1 MNLASIP
8 ANVPFLETLATAWLA
23 AHEDP
28 SRGLILLPT
37 RRAARSLADAFLRA
51 GNGRPMLLPR
61 ITALGALDETPL
73 ALSGA
78 LSLPPAITAAPRLA
92 GLAKLIMRMPADLGG
107 ATTIDQAWRL
117 AVELASLMDQADRAE
132 LDLTE
137 ALQRAAEA
145 EHAAHWQITLWFLE
159 IVTQHWPAWLATA
172 GLMNPAERQR
182 RLLDA
187 QSAAWAD
194 APPTDP
200 VWAAGMTGGT
210 LAIARLLRVI
220 AHLPT
225 GRVILPGLDTA
236 MSDTAWEALSDSH
249 PQAGIARLLAGLDA
263 RRGDV
268 APLDGIAIAPAGRV
282 GMLSDALLPASALGQ
297 WLTKADHDISDLH
310 ILRARDQQHE
320 AAAIALILRDALQS
334 PGATAA
340 LITPDR
346 TLAGL
351 VSAQLLR
358 WGVIADDSAGE
369 PLAETPP
376 SVFLRLIAAAI
387 EAELAPVALLAVLKH
402 PLAAAGLATA
412 DCRARARALEITC
425 LRGPRPPAGITGLR
439 EVTAKAP
446 PDIKDFLGRL
456 EACLEPALRQAASPL
471 ARPDLR
477 LAALIEAAE
486 ALAATDALAGPARL
500 WGMEEGEALAT
511 ALSEALAALA
521 DLPDQPPYIV
531 PSLLDALLAG
541 HIVRSR
547 RALRGRDGG
556 TEHPRIHIWGLL
568 EARLQTADTIVAG
581 GLVETIWPPATDP
594 GPWLS
599 RGMRARAGL
608 PSPEEA
614 IGQAAH
620 DFASAVGAAR
630 HVVLSAPLRRD
641 GAPAVP
647 ARWISRLMALLA
659 GQGQA
664 LVPHPAASWALQ
676 LDQPIGDAAPVA
688 APAPRPAVALRPR
701 RLSVTEI
708 ETWLADP
715 YAIYARRILGIK
727 VLDPLEQ
734 STDAADYG
742 SLVHTGIQNFLRDH
756 GTAWPADGRA
766 LLQAAMLSAL
776 TDARLRPAL
785 AEWWTPRLRR
795 IAAWVAD
802 AEIARRSARRITAIG
817 SELSGNWLLP
827 SGFTLHGR
835 ADRIERRADGSLAI
849 LDYKTG
855 TPPSQKHVDTGTAP
869 QLLLEAAMAAAGAF
883 GAGFQG
889 PTDELI
895 YWHLTGG
902 ADPGVARPLF
912 KSDQDA
918 IAAAVTDAGA
928 RLQALIDGF
937 DNPDRAYLAQPH
949 PGRLPRFPAYAQLA
963 RVAEWRLVE
972 DSE

>member
-8 ANVPFLETLATAWLA
+8 ANVPFLETLAATWLA
-23 AHEDP
+23 THADP

-78 LSLPPAITAAPRLA
+78 LSLPPAIATAPRLA
-92 GLAKLIMRMPADLGG
+92 GLAKLILRLPADVGG
-107 ATTIDQAWRL
+107 AATIDQAWRL
-117 AVELASLMDQADRAE
+117 AVELAKLMDEADRAE
-132 LDLTE
+132 LDLTD

-145 EHAAHWQITLWFLE
+145 EHATHWQITLQFLE
-159 IVTQHWPAWLATA
+159 IITYHWPAWLAA
-172 GLMNPAERQR
+172 EGLMNPAERQR

-187 QSAAWAD
+187 QAEAWAQT
-194 APPTDP
+194 PPADP

-210 LAIARLLRVI
+210 PAITRMLRAI
-220 AHLPT
+220 AHLPN

-236 MSDTAWEALSDSH
+236 MTDDTWEQMSESH
-249 PQAGIARLLAGLDA
+249 PQASIARLLAELDA

-268 APLDGIAIAPAGRV
+268 TTLGGITIAPAGRV
-282 GMLSDALLPASALGQ
+282 RMLSDALLPAASLGL
-297 WLTKADHDISDLH
+297 WLTKTDHDISDLQ

-320 AAAIALILRDALQS
+320 AAAIALILRDALQT

-346 TLAGL
+346 TLANL

-376 SVFLRLIAAAI
+376 AVFLRLIANAI
-387 EAELAPVALLAVLKH
+387 DAQLAPVALLAVLKH
-402 PLAAAGLATA
+402 PLAAAGLSTA
-412 DCRARARALEITC
+412 ECRARARTLEIAS

-439 EVTAKAP
+439 ETTAKASP
-446 PDIKDFLGRL
+446 EIQDLLDRL
-456 EACLEPALRQAASPL
+456 ETCLAPALRQAASPL
-471 ARPDLR
+471 ERPDTR

-486 ALAATDALAGPARL
+486 SLATTDTIAGPARL
-500 WGMEEGEALAT
+500 WGLEEGEALAT
-511 ALSEALAALA
+511 ALSEALTALA

-531 PSLLDALLAG
+531 CGLLDAVLAG

-568 EARLQTADTIVAG
+568 EARLQSADTIVLG
-581 GLVETIWPPATDP
+581 GLVETVWPPATDP

-620 DFASAVGAAR
+620 DFVNAASAAK
-630 HVVLSAPLRRD
+630 HVILSAPLRRD

-647 ARWISRLMALLA
+647 ARWISRLVALLA
-659 GQGQA
+659 GQGKT
-664 LVPHPAASWALQ
+664 LPNHPAADWALQ
-676 LDQPIGDAAPVA
+676 LDQPIGDAQPVA

-742 SLVHTGIQNFLRDH
+742 SLVHKGIQNFLRDH
-756 GTAWPADGRA
+756 GTNWPADGRD
-766 LLQAAMLSAL
+766 LLERAMLSAL

-785 AEWWTPRLRR
+785 AEWWTPRLCR

-802 AEIARRSARRITAIG
+802 AEITRRSERNIAAIG
-817 SELSGNWLLP
+817 SELSGNWVLP
-827 SGFTLHGR
+827 IGFTLHGR

-849 LDYKTG
+849 MDYKTG
-855 TPPSQKHVDTGTAP
+855 TPPTQRAVDAGTAP

-883 GAGFQG
+883 GSGFHG

-902 ADPGVARPLF
+902 AEPGIARPLF
-912 KSDQDA
+912 KSKPDE
-918 IAAAVTDAGA
+918 IAAAVTDAAA
-928 RLQALIDGF
+928 RLHALVEAF
-937 DNPDRAYLAQPH
+937 DNQDRAYLAQPN
-949 PGRLPRFPAYAQLA
+949 PGRLPRFPDYAQLA
-963 RVAEWRLVE
+963 RVTEWRLVE
-972 DSE
+972 DPE

>member
-23 AHEDP
+23 THADP

-78 LSLPPAITAAPRLA
+78 LSLPPAIATAPRLA
-92 GLAKLIMRMPADLGG
+92 GLAKLILRLPVDVGG
-107 ATTIDQAWRL
+107 AATIDQAWRL
-117 AVELASLMDQADRAE
+117 AVELASLMDEADRAE
-132 LDLTE
+132 LDLKD

-145 EHAAHWQITLWFLE
+145 EHATHWQITLQFLE
-159 IVTQHWPAWLATA
+159 IVTQHWPAWLAA
-172 GLMNPAERQR
+172 EGMMNPAERQR

-187 QSAAWAD
+187 QAEAWTQMPQA
-194 APPTDP
+194 DP
-200 VWAAGMTGGT
+200 VWAAGMTGST
-210 LAIARLLRVI
+210 PAIARLLRVI
-220 AHLPT
+220 AHLPN
-225 GRVILPGLDTA
+225 GRVILPGLNTV
-236 MSDTAWEALSDSH
+236 MSDDAWEQMSESH

-268 APLDGIAIAPAGRV
+268 APLNGITVASAGRMR
-282 GMLSDALLPASALGQ
+282 MLSDALLPAESLGQ
-297 WLTKADHDISDLH
+297 WLTKTDHDISDLQ

-320 AAAIALILRDALQS
+320 AAAIALILRDALQT

-346 TLAGL
+346 TLASL

-376 SVFLRLIAAAI
+376 AVFLRLIAAAI
-387 EAELAPVALLAVLKH
+387 DAQLAPVALLAVLKH
-402 PLAAAGLATA
+402 PLAAAGLSTA
-412 DCRARARALEITC
+412 ACRAAARALEITC
-425 LRGPRPPAGITGLR
+425 LRGPRPPAGIIGLR
-439 EVTAKAP
+439 EATAKAP
-446 PDIKDFLGRL
+446 PEIQHLLDLL
-456 EACLEPALRQAASPL
+456 ETCLAPALRQAASPFE
-471 ARPDLR
+471 RSDTR

-486 ALAATDALAGPARL
+486 ALAATDTIAGPARL
-500 WGMEEGEALAT
+500 WGLEEGEALAT
-511 ALSEALAALA
+511 ALNEALAALA
-521 DLPDQPPYIV
+521 GLPDQPPYIL
-531 PSLLDALLAG
+531 PSLLDAVLAG

-556 TEHPRIHIWGLL
+556 TEHPRIFIWGLL
-568 EARLQTADTIVAG
+568 EARLQSADTIVLG
-581 GLVETIWPPATDP
+581 GLVEAVWPPATDP

-608 PSPEEA
+608 PSPEESV
-614 IGQAAH
+614 GQAAH
-620 DFASAVGAAR
+620 DFVTATSAAK

-647 ARWISRLMALLA
+647 ARWISRLVALLA
-659 GQGQA
+659 GQGKN
-664 LVPHPAASWALQ
+664 LPNHPAADWALQ
-676 LDQPIGDAAPVA
+676 LDQPIGDAQPVA
-688 APAPRPAVALRPR
+688 APAPRPAVRLRPR

-742 SLVHTGIQNFLRDH
+742 SLVHKGIQNFLRDH
-756 GTAWPADGRA
+756 GANWPADGRA
-766 LLQAAMLSAL
+766 LLAAAMLSAL
-776 TDARLRPAL
+776 GDARLRPAL

-795 IAAWVAD
+795 IAAWVAE
-802 AEIARRSARRITAIG
+802 AEIERRSGRQIAAIG
-817 SELSGNWLLP
+817 SELSGNWVLP
-827 SGFTLHGR
+827 IGFTLHGR
-835 ADRIERRADGSLAI
+835 ADRIERRADGTLAI

-855 TPPSQKHVDTGTAP
+855 TPPTQKAVDAGTAP

-883 GAGFQG
+883 VGFRG

-902 ADPGVARPLF
+902 AEPGIARPLF
-912 KSDQDA
+912 KSKPDD
-918 IAAAVTDAGA
+918 IEAAVTDAAA
-928 RLQALIDGF
+928 RLHALIEAF
-937 DNPDRAYLAQPH
+937 DNPDRAYLAQPN
-949 PGRLPRFPAYAQLA
+949 PGRLPRFPDYAQLA

-972 DSE
+972 DAE